1 MGLALS
7 LGGLGRFNPGQDPKM
22 GDMQVLAFE
31 DKEASVDQ
39 DYFDA
44 TRGYPW
50 PGSVPDAVLAS
61 PEGLEHPRK
70 DMWDKSVYPPRRRAP
85 WERKRPKLTHYE
97 RMLYNSIIS
106 ISWQNVWY
114 YRDRMNV
121 PRGPC
126 QLPVLR
132 QAWTNGLVDENTLV
146 WGQGLLDWIPAKNVT
161 TLVAQVRT
169 PEVRLATW
177 LKKKMAIEPQYRRVR
192 KQREK
197 ERNHTSSQVKKM
209 F

>member
-1 MGLALS
+1 M
-7 LGGLGRFNPGQDPKM
+7 F
-22 GDMQVLAFE
+22 
-31 DKEASVDQ
+31 
-39 DYFDA
+39 
-44 TRGYPW
+44 
-50 PGSVPDAVLAS
+50 
-61 PEGLEHPRK
+61 
-70 DMWDKSVYPPRRRAP
+70 DKSVYPARRRAP

-132 QAWTNGLVDENTLV
+132 QVGRRRFFLFALSSVLELTLSPLSLSMAFSLCLRSQAWTNGLVDENTLV

-197 ERNHTSSQVKKM
+197 EGKGKTKSTQVEKM